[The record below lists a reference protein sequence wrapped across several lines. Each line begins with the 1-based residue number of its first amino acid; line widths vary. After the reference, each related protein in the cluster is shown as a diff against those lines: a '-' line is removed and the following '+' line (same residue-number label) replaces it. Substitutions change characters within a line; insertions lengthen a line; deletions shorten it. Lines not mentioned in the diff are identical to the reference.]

1 MSALKPGK
9 TSGSCQLE
17 VGEVGHFLLGSQRAG
32 LGRPEGSPDAVCT
45 GLVPQEARQRAEPQ
59 SSLLYNG
66 NNAVSWCSTF
76 L

>member
-17 VGEVGHFLLGSQRAG
+17 VGEIGEVGYFLLGSQKAG
-32 LGRPEGSPDAVCT
+32 LGWPRGSPDAVCT
-45 GLVPQEARQRAEPQ
+45 GLMPQETRQSSEPQ

-66 NNAVSWCSTF
+66 NNPVR
-76 L
+76 

>member
-32 LGRPEGSPDAVCT
+32 LGRPEGSPDTVCT
-45 GLVPQEARQRAEPQ
+45 GLVPQETRQSAEPQ

-66 NNAVSWCSTF
+66 NNAVS
-76 L
+76 